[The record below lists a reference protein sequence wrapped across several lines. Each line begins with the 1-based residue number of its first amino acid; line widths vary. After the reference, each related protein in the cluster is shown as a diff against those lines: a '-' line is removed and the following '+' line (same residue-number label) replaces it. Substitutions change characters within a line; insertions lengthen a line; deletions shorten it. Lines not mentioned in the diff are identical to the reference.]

1 MSSSPSSSGDLRGR
15 RRRQTERDIRLATL
29 RLAREHGFENV
40 TVEMISEAAGV
51 SPRTFFN
58 YFPSKELAAVP
69 PPPAISD
76 DALARFVAAGP
87 AEPREVLRQL
97 AALALEDLAAR
108 EEDFGE
114 LGPAYALVERD
125 PKLFVPLLGRFE
137 LFRRTLADAVAVRLG
152 ADCEEE
158 MADLISA
165 IAIAAVRVG
174 VERWSRSA
182 TAVARDGSPLPHVE
196 RAIGTLNVLLNLEG
210 R

>member
-29 RLAREHGFENV
+29 RLAQEHGFENV
-40 TVEMISEAAGV
+40 TVEMISDAAGV
-51 SPRTFFN
+51 SQRTFFN

-76 DALARFVAAGP
+76 DTLARFVAAGR
-87 AEPREVLRQL
+87 AEPREVLSQL
-97 AALALEDLAAR
+97 AALVLEDLAGR
-108 EEDFGE
+108 EADFGE
-114 LGPAYALVERD
+114 LRGAYALVERD
-125 PKLFVPLLGRFE
+125 PKLFVALLARFE
-137 LFRRTLADAVAVRLG
+137 LFRRTLADAVSARLG
-152 ADCEEE
+152 PDCEEE

-165 IAIAAVRVG
+165 IALAAVRVG
-174 VERWSRSA
+174 IERWSRPA
-182 TAVARDGSPLPHVE
+182 TAVAREGSPLPHVE